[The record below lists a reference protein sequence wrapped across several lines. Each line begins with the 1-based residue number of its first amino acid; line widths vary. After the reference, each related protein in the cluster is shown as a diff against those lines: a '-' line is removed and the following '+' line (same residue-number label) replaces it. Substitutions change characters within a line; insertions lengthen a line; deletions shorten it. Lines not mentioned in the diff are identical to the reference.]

1 VLLIL
6 AATDSAAYQSIF
18 LWSLALIG
26 LLLVGFFV
34 VMKVKARMREP
45 DQPVSVGFSL
55 SDLRQMHQ
63 QGQLSDEEFE
73 RAKGKLLATMQK
85 VEKPVESRR
94 DATGSGPSTDE
105 WIERTRARRKQREQD
120 QKPGGDQ
127 PEQSTGDM

>member
-1 VLLIL
+1 MLLIL

-55 SDLRQMHQ
+55 SDLRSMHQ
-63 QGQLSDEEFE
+63 QGHLSDEEYE
-73 RAKGKLLATMQK
+73 RAKGKLLAAMQK
-85 VEKPVESRR
+85 VEKPADTKR
-94 DATGSGPSTDE
+94 DAGATAPTTDE
-105 WIERTRARRKQREQD
+105 WVERARARRKQREGNQ
-120 QKPGGDQ
+120 QPGGDE
-127 PEQSTGDM
+127 PEQSTGDV